1 MNVNELS
8 KPQQD
13 ALLDLALLGMYS
25 DAHLASIEDARV
37 QRLLSSMG
45 FASDYDRNRQY
56 DAAISRIVRRS
67 KTPEAAQEHAV
78 ALAQSFTGPEHRRT
92 AYHILE
98 DLLKS
103 DSKVAAQEDSF
114 LACIRAAFQM

>member
-13 ALLDLALLGMYS
+13 ALLDLAILGMYS

-37 QRLLSSMG
+37 QRLLALMG
-45 FASDYDRNRQY
+45 FGSDYDRNKQY
-56 DAAISRIVRRS
+56 DAAVSRIVRHS
-67 KTPEAAQEHAV
+67 KTPEAARERATT
-78 ALAQSFTGPEHRRT
+78 LAQSFNTPEHRRT
-92 AYHILE
+92 AYNILE
-98 DLLKS
+98 ELLKS

-114 LACIRAAFQM
+114 LALIRAAFQM